1 MFSLLTNFNL
11 VLGGAVIA
19 FAAGVVLS
27 TKVKDFFKGIP
38 AQARAALNNVEAD
51 TIAKIRGAQAQVLA
65 QLPSAPAAKAPLAP
79 APVAPAQAPVATAP
93 AQAPVAPA
101 AKPDAPAA

>member
-1 MFSLLTNFNL
+1 MFSFLTNFNL
-11 VLGGAVIA
+11 ALGGAVIA

-79 APVAPAQAPVATAP
+79 AP